1 MKKQLSQEQKDRVY
15 KFLSELNTEIEVTY
29 FVDVNDLEVEDFDIN
44 MFETI
49 DNIIQDSNGF
59 DQDVIYYAS
68 AMDYLREND
77 PSLCESIDIASQY
90 GYDIKNLNSEL
101 LASLLKTQ
109 YVINDFNELKD
120 EINEFFEELYNE
132 LEDEE

>member
-77 PSLCESIDIASQY
+77 PSLRESIDIASQY
-90 GYDIKNLNSEL
+90 GYDINNLNSEL

>member
-1 MKKQLSQEQKDRVY
+1 
-15 KFLSELNTEIEVTY
+15 
-29 FVDVNDLEVEDFDIN
+29 

>member
-1 MKKQLSQEQKDRVY
+1 MKVLTQEHRDRVY
-15 KFLSELNTEIEVTY
+15 KFLSELNTEVEVTY
-29 FVDVNDLEVEDFDIN
+29 YVDVNDLEVEDFDID
-44 MFETI
+44 MFESI
-49 DNIIQDSNGF
+49 FNAIQDNNGF
-59 DQDVIYYAS
+59 EQDVIYYAS

-77 PSLCESIDIASQY
+77 PSLRESMDIASQCD
-90 GYDIKNLNSEL
+90 YDIKNLNSEL

-109 YVINDFNELKD
+109 YAINDFNELKD

>member
-1 MKKQLSQEQKDRVY
+1 MKVLTQEHRDRVY

-29 FVDVNDLEVEDFDIN
+29 YIDVNDLEVEDFNVD
-44 MFETI
+44 MFESIYNT
-49 DNIIQDSNGF
+49 IQDNNGF
-59 DQDVIYYAS
+59 EQEVIFYAS

-77 PSLCESIDIASQY
+77 TSLRESIDIASQY
-90 GYDIKNLNSEL
+90 GYDIKNINSEL

-109 YVINDFNELKD
+109 YVIDDFNELKD

>member
-1 MKKQLSQEQKDRVY
+1 MKVLTQEHRDRVY

-29 FVDVNDLEVEDFDIN
+29 YVDVNDLEVEDFDID

-59 DQDVIYYAS
+59 EQDVVYYAS

-77 PSLCESIDIASQY
+77 PSLRESMDIASQY

>member
-1 MKKQLSQEQKDRVY
+1 MKKQLSQEQRDRVY

-29 FVDVNDLEVEDFDIN
+29 FVDVNDLEVEDFDID

-59 DQDVIYYAS
+59 DQDVVYYAS

-77 PSLCESIDIASQY
+77 PSLRESIDIASQY
-90 GYDIKNLNSEL
+90 GYDINNINSEL

-109 YVINDFNELKD
+109 YVINEFNELKD

>member
-1 MKKQLSQEQKDRVY
+1 MKVLTQEHRDRVY

-29 FVDVNDLEVEDFDIN
+29 YVDVNDLEVEDFDID
-44 MFETI
+44 MFESI
-49 DNIIQDSNGF
+49 YNIIQDNNGF
-59 DQDVIYYAS
+59 EQDVIYYAS

-77 PSLCESIDIASQY
+77 PSLRESIDIASQY
-90 GYDIKNLNSEL
+90 GYSIDNLNSEL

-109 YVINDFNELKD
+109 YVIDDFNELKD

>member
-1 MKKQLSQEQKDRVY
+1 MKVLTQEHRDRVY
-15 KFLSELNTEIEVTY
+15 KFLSELNTEVEVTY
-29 FVDVNDLEVEDFDIN
+29 YVDVNDLEVEDFDID
-44 MFETI
+44 MFESIYNT
-49 DNIIQDSNGF
+49 IQDSNGF
-59 DQDVIYYAS
+59 EQDVIYYAS

-77 PSLCESIDIASQY
+77 PSLRESMDIASQY

-109 YVINDFNELKD
+109 NVIDDFNELKD

>member
-29 FVDVNDLEVEDFDIN
+29 FIDVNDLEVEDFDIN

-90 GYDIKNLNSEL
+90 GYDINNLNSEL

>member
-1 MKKQLSQEQKDRVY
+1 MKVLTQENRDRVY
-15 KFLSELNTEIEVTY
+15 KFLSELNTEVEVTY
-29 FVDVNDLEVEDFDIN
+29 FVDVNDLEVEDFDID
-44 MFETI
+44 MFESIYNT
-49 DNIIQDSNGF
+49 IQDSNGF
-59 DQDVIYYAS
+59 EQDVIYYAS

-77 PSLCESIDIASQY
+77 PSLRESIDIASQY

-109 YVINDFNELKD
+109 YVINEFNELKD

>member
-77 PSLCESIDIASQY
+77 PSLKESIDIASQY

>member
-1 MKKQLSQEQKDRVY
+1 MKVLTQEHRDRVY
-15 KFLSELNTEIEVTY
+15 KFLSELNTEIGVTY
-29 FVDVNDLEVEDFDIN
+29 YVDVNDLEVEDFDID
-44 MFETI
+44 MFESIYNT
-49 DNIIQDSNGF
+49 IQDNNGF
-59 DQDVIYYAS
+59 EQEVIFYAS

-77 PSLCESIDIASQY
+77 PSLRESIDIASQY
-90 GYDIKNLNSEL
+90 DYDIKNINSEL

-109 YVINDFNELKD
+109 YVIDDFNELKD

>member
-1 MKKQLSQEQKDRVY
+1 MKKQLSQEQRDRVY

-29 FVDVNDLEVEDFDIN
+29 FIDVNDLEVEDFDIN

-77 PSLCESIDIASQY
+77 PSLRESIDIASQY
-90 GYDIKNLNSEL
+90 GYDINNLNSEL

>member
-1 MKKQLSQEQKDRVY
+1 MKKQLSQEQRDRVY

-29 FVDVNDLEVEDFDIN
+29 FIDVNDLEVEDFDIN

>member
-77 PSLCESIDIASQY
+77 PSLRESIDIASQY